1 MPSFHSYIIH
11 HLQLDSIQQFTP
23 AKENQYIVIWF
34 EKIPLGHVWLELNKL
49 LQHETFLSYIQKAIY
64 PAVEYY
70 MHYSANTEWKNF
82 LAENNFIQLSAA
94 LNEAVHQFKTKLNQN
109 NIEKVSVV
117 ICTRNRSQALQQC
130 LKSLIEINDEN
141 SEIIVVDNA
150 SDNNETKI
158 VAQQFSNVKYIY
170 EERKGLDIARNT
182 GAKHAAYNLIAY
194 TDDDVKIPVNWISNI
209 RTCFNDPLTMAVT
222 GLVIPTEIN
231 TQSQFIFEKEWS
243 FNKGF
248 LPVAFDH
255 AYFLKHKKEG
265 VPVWDIGAGANMAFR
280 REAFN
285 IAGLFDERLDVGAA
299 GCSGD
304 SEMWYRILA
313 EGWNCNYFPH
323 LYVFHQHRKTLKELR
338 IQLFNYM
345 KGHVCALLV
354 QHEKY
359 HHTGNLNRIKK
370 DLPSYYFKRIKNHI
384 TKFLKG
390 EFSSLFT
397 EIKGS
402 IAGWKYYK
410 KHENFIQQ
418 PYLRFPDKLY
428 TEVIIKKNTL
438 VSVIIPCYNQAHYLK
453 EAIDSV
459 LNQTYKNI
467 EVIVVNDGSKD
478 HTAKICAAYKNNVRC
493 IGVERVGLPAA
504 RNIGVQFSKGDFI
517 VFLDADDFL
526 YPGAIELNLYFFS
539 LNKKAAFI
547 SGAYD
552 KIDNDGNYL
561 NAITAKSKKDLNYL
575 SLLQGNYIA
584 MEAVVMYRRDLFFY
598 FHFDTRLQSC
608 EDYDLN
614 LKISRRLPVFHHEKK
629 IAVYRMHTNNM
640 SKNKQLMLENALLVL
655 KRQQPFLKTIEER
668 DAFEQGLENWRT
680 YYEA

>member
-1 MPSFHSYIIH
+1 MPPFRPYIIH
-11 HLQLDSIQQFTP
+11 HLQLDSIQQFNP
-23 AKENQYIVIWF
+23 ANENQYIIIWL
-34 EKIPLGHVWLELNKL
+34 EKIPLGHVWLEPIKL

-64 PAVEYY
+64 PAVEHY
-70 MHYSANTEWKNF
+70 MNYSANTEWRNF
-82 LAENNFIQLSAA
+82 LDENNFIQLSAA
-94 LNEAVHQFKTKLNQN
+94 LKEAVHQFELKLNQN
-109 NIEKVSVV
+109 KTEKVSVV
-117 ICTRNRSQALQQC
+117 ICTRNRPQALQQC
-130 LKSLIEINDEN
+130 LQSLTKINDEN
-141 SEIIVVDNA
+141 FEIIVVDNA

-158 VAQQFSNVKYIY
+158 VTQQFSNVKYVF

-209 RTCFNDPLTMAVT
+209 RTCFGNPLTMAVT
-222 GLVIPTEIN
+222 GLVIPKEIN

-243 FNKGF
+243 FNKGY
-248 LPVAFDH
+248 LPIVFDH
-255 AYFLKHKKEG
+255 AYFLKHKKSG

-280 REAFN
+280 RDAFN

-323 LYVFHQHRKTLKELR
+323 LYVYHEHRKTLKELQ

-354 QHEKY
+354 QYKKY
-359 HHTGNLNRIKK
+359 NHAGNLNRLKK
-370 DLPSYYFKRIKNHI
+370 DLPSYYLNRIKDHAI
-384 TKFLKG
+384 KFVKG
-390 EFSSLFT
+390 NFSSLFT

-410 KHENFIQQ
+410 KHKNFIHQQ
-418 PYLRFPDKLY
+418 HLNFPGNLY
-428 TEVIIKKNTL
+428 NEVIIKDDTL
-438 VSVIIPCYNQAHYLK
+438 VSVIISCYNQAHYLK
-453 EAIDSV
+453 DAIDSV
-459 LNQTYKNI
+459 LNQTYKSI
-467 EVIVVNDGSKD
+467 EVIVVDDGSND
-478 HTAKICAAYKNNVRC
+478 NTAKICAEYENKVHYTR
-493 IGVERVGLPAA
+493 IERVGLSAA
-504 RNIGVQFSKGDFI
+504 RNIGVQFSKGEFI

-547 SGAYD
+547 SGTYD
-552 KIDNDGNYL
+552 KIDNEGNYL
-561 NAITAKSKKDLNYL
+561 KTITAKSKKDLNYL

-584 MEAVVMYRRDLFFY
+584 MEAAVMYRRDLFFN
-598 FHFDTRLQSC
+598 FKFDTRLQLC

-614 LKISRRLPVFHHEKK
+614 LKISRELPVFHHEKK
-629 IAVYRMHTNNM
+629 IAVYRIHTNNM

-655 KRQQPFLKTIEER
+655 KRQELFLKTKEER
-668 DAFEQGLENWRT
+668 YAFEQGLENWRA